1 MSFGRFYILLSII
14 CIILSYNFS
23 FAQKD
28 TLSLLSEWNNQKLKP
43 DFTSDT
49 TSVLLLQQLAEQY
62 MFDQPDSALV
72 FCEEALKLAQQQGYK
87 IGEMK
92 VLYVLGKAYYIKGSY
107 NMALENNFKALELSK
122 ELKDKAGY
130 VRGLNTI
137 GLVYIGQHNYSAALK
152 ELFNAAEL
160 NIALKDSA
168 QLIKNYFNIG
178 LCYDET
184 SNYDSAIFYVKKVI
198 LIAKKIRDYRMI
210 VMSHNRLG
218 EIYFHMKKYTEAL
231 AYYQRVL
238 QDTSYRSKW
247 ENSFAYAGTGQ
258 TYYALG
264 KYQQCVNNA
273 LKGYEFARDMHAK
286 WDMER
291 ALRILSDGY
300 AALGNFGQAY
310 HYHTL
315 YKAYSDSLYSE
326 AKEREI
332 NFLHLQ
338 QKEAEN
344 QQLARENQLQ
354 QQENRLSKLIIIII
368 SIVSLFFII
377 AASFIYRNNRQKH
390 QLNKL
395 LIERNADIA
404 SQKEK
409 IAEQNEELSALNN
422 TKDQLFSVIS
432 HDLKSPFA
440 SIMGTF
446 ELIGEGLLDTREQK
460 MVLKELHRKVSS
472 VSEMLNNLLY
482 WANSQ
487 QKGISA
493 VFLKVNLPVVV
504 DSILAV
510 SNILA
515 HEKKVCIQHASDR
528 SKFIYADPDHVKII
542 LQNIIG
548 NAIKF
553 TPAGRDIHLFY
564 SEDDTYFAVH
574 VKDSGVGIPSD
585 KLDKIF
591 VETGQS
597 ISSRGTNRE
606 KGTGIGLMLVK
617 QFVHGNN
624 GKLEVRSKPGEGS
637 EFVVYFKK
645 YIGQKVMGELEAYSK
660 SG

>member
-1 MSFGRFYILLSII
+1 MSFGRYHILLSII
-14 CIILSYNFS
+14 CIVLSCFSS

-28 TLSLLSEWNNQKLKP
+28 THSLLSQWNSQKLKP
-43 DFTSDT
+43 DFTPDT
-49 TSVLLLQQLAEQY
+49 SHVLLLQQIMEKY
-62 MFDQPDSALV
+62 MYDNPDSAISLG
-72 FCEEALKLAQQQGYK
+72 EEALELSKQQQYK
-87 IGEMK
+87 KGEMRT
-92 VLYVLGKAYYIKGSY
+92 LYILGKAYYIKGAY
-107 NMALENNFKALELSK
+107 NLALEHNMRALELSK
-122 ELKDKAGY
+122 DLKDQAGY

-137 GLVYIGQHNYSAALK
+137 GLVYIGQHNYSTALK

-160 NIALKDSA
+160 NIALKDSS

-178 LCYDET
+178 LCYDEL
-184 SNYDSAIFYVKKVI
+184 SNYDSAIFYVEKVI

-218 EIYFHMKKYTEAL
+218 EVCFHMKKYTEAL

-238 QDTSYRSKW
+238 QDTSYSSKW
-247 ENSFAYAGTGQ
+247 ESSFAYAGLGQ

-264 KYQQCVNNA
+264 KYQQCVEHA
-273 LKGYEFARDMHAK
+273 LKGYELARDMNAK

-300 AALGNFGQAY
+300 AALENFDQAY
-310 HYHTL
+310 HYHKL

-344 QQLARENQLQ
+344 QQLAHENRLQ
-354 QQENRLSKLIIIII
+354 HQENRLSKLIIVII
-368 SIVSLFFII
+368 SLVTLFFVI
-377 AASFIYRNNRQKH
+377 AASLIYRSNWQKKK
-390 QLNKL
+390 LNKL
-395 LIERNADIA
+395 LIERNANIA
-404 SQKEK
+404 SQKER
-409 IAEQNEELSALNN
+409 IAEQNEELSALNT

-446 ELIGEGLLDTREQK
+446 ELIGEGLLDLEEQK
-460 MVLKELHRKVSS
+460 MILKELHRKVAT

-493 VFLKVNLPVVV
+493 VFLKVNLPGVV

-510 SNILA
+510 STILA
-515 HEKKVCIQHASDR
+515 QEKKVSIEHTSVR
-528 SKFIYADPDHVKII
+528 SKFIYADPDHVKIV

-553 TPAGRDIHLFY
+553 TPEGNDIHIFY
-564 SEDDTYFAVH
+564 SENETYFAVH
-574 VKDSGVGIPSD
+574 VKDSGVGIPAD

-617 QFVHGNN
+617 QFVQGNE
-624 GKLEVRSKPGEGS
+624 GKLEVSSKTGEGS
-637 EFVVYFKK
+637 EFSVYFKK
-645 YIGQKVMGELEAYSK
+645 YVGQEVMGELEAYSNDR
-660 SG
+660 